1 LNKEPLNRPSAKNAI
16 LKMPDFVK
24 KLKIEDDIIDEAL
37 FEKQIVSSLLQSPKF
52 INQKGI

>member
-1 LNKEPLNRPSAKNAI
+1 
-16 LKMPDFVK
+16 VK